1 MTELT
6 HRDGAPFDAIR
17 QVRDD
22 DSEFWSARDLCS
34 ALEYD
39 QWRNFTNA
47 VEKARMSIRNQG
59 LSGLDHVADASK
71 MVDLG
76 LGTTREIEDFHLTR
90 FAAYLVVMNG
100 DPRKERIA
108 EAQAYFAI
116 KTREAKTVTQ
126 PQTLAERSLALL
138 GELTSEVQRQAAVIE
153 SQAPLVAQATQY
165 AAGAGDVIRS
175 RFARDF
181 ISWAH
186 KERGVT
192 VKQPEVMA
200 FLGRKLGLFVV
211 GERSDAGEATIRA
224 ERDGLAH
231 TKRGTSDSGHNYGTG
246 VLTPAGQQYAWDR
259 AVRYLDEHGTLELPR
274 LTAVGA

>member
-1 MTELT
+1 MTDLSLFRFEGSGVRAESDENGEPWFVLADLCDLLGIANRGNVAARLADDEKGVRPADTPGGRQSLT
-6 HRDGAPFDAIR
+6 FVNESGLWSVILRSDSPSAEPVRRWVTHDVLPAIR
-17 QVRDD
+17 KTGT
-22 DSEFWSARDLCS
+22 
-34 ALEYD
+34 Y
-39 QWRNFTNA
+39 
-47 VEKARMSIRNQG
+47 
-59 LSGLDHVADASK
+59 SK
-71 MVDLG
+71 
-76 LGTTREIEDFHLTR
+76 
-90 FAAYLVVMNG
+90 
-100 DPRKERIA
+100 
-108 EAQAYFAI
+108 
-116 KTREAKTVTQ
+116 

-246 VLTPAGQQYAWDR
+246 VLTPAGQQYAWER